1 MECFEKISD
10 GSLSDVTLPE
20 NSIKIEDENK
30 SKIEHENYVNGGT
43 ENDDSCSE
51 NEENSDFDENSKISG
66 AEADSKRVRWVKSI
80 RGKDK
85 AFFRGYCYTRNRANK
100 DTISWSC
107 EDISRHKCPGRI
119 QTKGDKV
126 VKILNKHTH
135 DEKPVKETIYQV
147 SSFLNKNKRNFVP

>member
-20 NSIKIEDENK
+20 NSIKIEDKK
-30 SKIEHENYVNGGT
+30 SKIEHENEKYLNVVT
-43 ENDDSCSE
+43 ENENSCSE
-51 NEENSDFDENSKISG
+51 NDENSDFDENSKISG
-66 AEADSKRVRWVKSI
+66 GADNKRVRWVKSI

-85 AFFRGYCYTRNRANK
+85 AFFRGYCYTRNRENK

-147 SSFLNKNKRNFVP
+147 S